1 MTGILDLPPEVIEP
15 ILLASDPVDVA
26 HMSQVA
32 RCFYDIIY
40 GPGSQRLWR
49 ELCFEQPLDD
59 LRTCVSPLGRLV
71 GDTDW
76 RAHLQRTIHAR
87 IAVERYTK
95 LDPDERVRVL
105 KSLIHLATHVTPR
118 QQPDSDDISDNH
130 VWLVTFLKDTSLF
143 DSDEIPGPT
152 ASEEEVQLYHQ
163 LHTLFGL
170 GPRDRSDKAR
180 VLSRACVYSM
190 RNHTRETGYGPF
202 MHDGSGRVNWRHV
215 QAIHHVVSM
224 HVTPTPTTSRFPVY
238 QLSLPFSQPVVQP
251 EPESGG
257 GADWAGIGG
266 YWRVS
271 FCFIDHHDLLGQY
284 LREGAGCLTFNADF
298 RAQNIIC

>member
-1 MTGILDLPPEVIEP
+1 MVGCSLLGYELHSPHLNREP

-32 RCFYDIIY
+32 RFFYDIIY

-87 IAVERYTK
+87 IAVERYTQ
-95 LDPDERVRVL
+95 LDSDERVRVL

-152 ASEEEVQLYHQ
+152 ASEEEVQQQITERAATIAKDPADIQAAMKLVYGQYMLSLHFLRENTLENAKRLGYLDARELYPDIPAQ
-163 LHTLFGL
+163 SLEEFA
-170 GPRDRSDKAR
+170 KEF
-180 VLSRACVYSM
+180 YSM
-190 RNHTRETGYGPF
+190 PDPGQILNRE
-202 MHDGSGRVNWRHV
+202 
-215 QAIHHVVSM
+215 
-224 HVTPTPTTSRFPVY
+224 
-238 QLSLPFSQPVVQP
+238 
-251 EPESGG
+251 
-257 GADWAGIGG
+257 
-266 YWRVS
+266 
-271 FCFIDHHDLLGQY
+271 
-284 LREGAGCLTFNADF
+284 
-298 RAQNIIC
+298 